1 METAHERAAHAEILK
16 SLQAHRRKLRG
27 HRVYLFGSR
36 ARGEADRFSD
46 FDIGIDGPE
55 PLDLSAF
62 FDIEDSLDR
71 IPTLYQFDLVDLNRA
86 SPKLRDNARCEG
98 RLLYEA

>member
-1 METAHERAAHAEILK
+1 MRVVNEHATRAETLK
-16 SLQAHRRKLRG
+16 SLQAHYYELQG

-36 ARGEADRFSD
+36 ARGNAGRCSD
-46 FDIGIDGPE
+46 FDIGIDGSK
-55 PLDLSAF
+55 PLDLSVF
-62 FDIEDSLDR
+62 FEIKDSLER

-86 SPKLRDNARCEG
+86 SSKLRESARREG

>member
-1 METAHERAAHAEILK
+1 MEDVHERAAHAEIIR
-16 SLQAHRRKLRG
+16 SLQAHRRELRG
-27 HRVYLFGSR
+27 HQVYLFGSR
-36 ARGEADRFSD
+36 ARGEAGRFSD

-55 PLDLSAF
+55 PLDLPAF

-86 SPKLRDNARCEG
+86 SPKLRDNARREG